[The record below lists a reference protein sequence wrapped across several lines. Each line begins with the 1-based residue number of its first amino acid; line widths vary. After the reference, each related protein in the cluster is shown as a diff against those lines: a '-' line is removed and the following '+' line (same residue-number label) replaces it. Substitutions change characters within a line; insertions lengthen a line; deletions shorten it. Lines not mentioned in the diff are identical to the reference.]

1 MSIQQFSKPSWKEK
15 IRSTP
20 IKTPIKGMKLSR
32 AGVIGGVIDG
42 AIDFAIRRSENP
54 DGNIGVQFMQSAMTA
69 TAWAVAPTLMWGVTA
84 LELANGAGKMMTS
97 AKRAAYESQFAEA
110 GRLGVIG
117 GNFNETG
124 FTYTS
129 RQRAMQAIQSSRL
142 NVRSALGG
150 EAKSLHRF

>member
-1 MSIQQFSKPSWKEK
+1 MAVNQFSKPSWKGK

-20 IKTPIKGMKLSR
+20 IKGMNLPK
-32 AGVIGGVIDG
+32 AGVIGGIIDG
-42 AIDFAIRRSENP
+42 GIDFAIRRAENP
-54 DGNIGVQFMQSAMTA
+54 NGNIGVQLLQSAGTA
-69 TAWAVAPTLMWGVTA
+69 AAWAVAPTLMWGITA
-84 LELANGAGKMMTS
+84 LELAHGAGKMMAS
-97 AKRAAYESQFAEA
+97 ARRAVYESQFAEA
-110 GRLGVIG
+110 GKLGVIG

-150 EAKSLHRF
+150 EARSLNRF